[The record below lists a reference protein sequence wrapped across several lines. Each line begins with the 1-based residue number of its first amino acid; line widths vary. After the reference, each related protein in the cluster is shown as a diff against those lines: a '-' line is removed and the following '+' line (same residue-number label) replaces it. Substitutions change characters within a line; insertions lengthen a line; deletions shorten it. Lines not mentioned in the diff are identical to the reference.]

1 MRIKIFFL
9 AVALF
14 FASISFAQHKNATQ
28 SVTLP
33 NPIMFVTQVPMP
45 FDSSTSTAIFCNHK
59 PDVFSVVRGGD
70 LYIIYPDGTLKNL
83 TQLAGYGTASGLQGA
98 NSIAVRQ
105 PCIHWSG
112 TKALFSMVV
121 GAPASSGAAQPFYWQ
136 IYEVTNIG
144 EQQILNL
151 TLLTPEV
158 KDKVLN
164 FLCGVNYVQ
173 EGTWEEIGTDIY
185 LIAPKQALV
194 EVAPAT
200 PRMNAL
206 KN

>member
-1 MRIKIFFL
+1 MEEMVQDKPSIIGKIANLFTRSDYESDDDFGPETMDHAVVMSPMRPLHRYTITVRKEVMNFED
-9 AVALF
+9 AM
-14 FASISFAQHKNATQ
+14 ATA
-28 SVTLP
+28 
-33 NPIMFVTQVPMP
+33 N
-45 FDSSTSTAIFCNHK
+45 
-59 PDVFSVVRGGD
+59 G
-70 LYIIYPDGTLKNL
+70 LK
-83 TQLAGYGTASGLQGA
+83 
-98 NSIAVRQ
+98 
-105 PCIHWSG
+105 H
-112 TKALFSMVV
+112 
-121 GAPASSGAAQPFYWQ
+121 
-136 IYEVTNIG
+136 G

>member
-1 MRIKIFFL
+1 MEEMVQDKPSIIGKIANLFTRSDDDYVDDFEPETMEQAVVMSPMRPAHRYTITVRKEVMNFED
-9 AVALF
+9 AM
-14 FASISFAQHKNATQ
+14 ATA
-28 SVTLP
+28 
-33 NPIMFVTQVPMP
+33 N
-45 FDSSTSTAIFCNHK
+45 
-59 PDVFSVVRGGD
+59 G
-70 LYIIYPDGTLKNL
+70 LK
-83 TQLAGYGTASGLQGA
+83 
-98 NSIAVRQ
+98 
-105 PCIHWSG
+105 H
-112 TKALFSMVV
+112 
-121 GAPASSGAAQPFYWQ
+121 
-136 IYEVTNIG
+136 G

-173 EGTWEEIGTDIY
+173 EGTWEELGPDVY